1 MITVETKVVR
11 WAIEPRG
18 AARGRTERVSMLLKL
33 WDEEH
38 GLGFGEA
45 APLPGMSPETI
56 EDVIDVLTSGK
67 QPPTSMP
74 SACFALETALLSAE
88 AQRKGIPLS
97 QLMSQSAAKSLPT
110 APVIDDLDEARI
122 AWGLGA
128 RTFKLKIGPTEL
140 GRVAATAKALPDARF
155 RIDANRSWPAG
166 DTRAMLTELRRFP
179 IDYVEEPCFHSH
191 HLLDDGELALPIALD
206 EGLLDIPIQDL
217 PATLQAPQLAA
228 VVIKPTLH
236 GFLRGLLIAR
246 HARVAVISHALE
258 GSIGFAACCEFAL
271 ACGHPGPMGLAP
283 HPGIPLWTP
292 DVQQLSFYTI
302 RPAAP
307 GLGFAPEWTSLRD
320 FGLLADVLADEDR

>member
-33 WDEEH
+33 WDEQH

-67 QPPTSMP
+67 EPPTSMP

-166 DTRAMLTELRRFP
+166 DTRAMLAELRRFP

-246 HARVAVISHALE
+246 QARVAVISHALE

-283 HPGIPLWTP
+283 HPGIPLWAP
-292 DVQQLSFYTI
+292 DVQQVSFYAI

-320 FGLLADVLADEDR
+320 FGLLEDILADEDR